1 MSSQRAY
8 TPARIMRARD
18 VSNHAL
24 RLEVVTQARNV
35 AGNVRW
41 AVQPERARVPA
52 MLYEYVSRHVPYVAD
67 AFTQRITRPAAI
79 VGGGLT
85 ADCKS
90 TAVFIGGLAAAAGC
104 DVVLRFVRYR
114 ELPWFSHVYAV
125 VDGRAVDPL
134 QAFGSELPYL
144 RTEDHPIHGT

>member
-1 MSSQRAY
+1 MNTQRAY
-8 TPARIMRARD
+8 APARIMRARD

-24 RLEVVTQARNV
+24 RLEVVNQARDV
-35 AGNVRW
+35 ARTVRW
-41 AVQPERARVPA
+41 AVMPERSRVPS
-52 MLYEYVSRHVPYVAD
+52 MLYRYVARRVPYIAD
-67 AFTQRITRPAAI
+67 GFTQRITRPAAI

-104 DVVLRFVRYR
+104 DVVLRFVRYP

-134 QAFGSELPYL
+134 QAYGSELSYL
-144 RTEDHPIHGT
+144 RAEDHPIHGT